1 MNASIGR
8 KVSKIGKVTKAIFR
22 HDHHPLSSAVSR
34 QQVAVSHANC

>member
-22 HDHHPLSSAVSR
+22 HDHHPLSLAVSGQPSAVSMTIR
-34 QQVAVSHANC
+34 